1 MQQPRPILP
10 ITAPQPAPAK
20 IHLGRLARAM
30 VPKRLA
36 SARET
41 RVTTPARRPRRTSA
55 LQQRASNQ
63 RDFNQVRDHVF
74 SSLWAGGAGGPL
86 LKRIVDLKG
95 AGDYEI
101 LRGDS
106 RGSGCRLGV
115 R

>member
-1 MQQPRPILP
+1 MWERACSRNRWASQQIDDCPPAHSIIIQQPRPILP
-10 ITAPQPAPAK
+10 ITTHQPTAAK

-55 LQQRASNQ
+55 QQQRASNQ

-74 SSLWAGGAGGPL
+74 SSLWTGGAGGL
-86 LKRIVDLKG
+86 
-95 AGDYEI
+95 
-101 LRGDS
+101 S
-106 RGSGCRLGV
+106 
-115 R
+115 